1 MTDLLKGGNC
11 FALSKLRK
19 GNRQGY
25 LICYFCHELLTP
37 RPNKIYGVDTRPTI
51 DLEQNNKQELNQWKE
66 EPHLQFETSSPVS
79 QQKKEQE
86 NLKNT
91 TSKPQK
97 IKQQKTKAAK
107 SKRPKRSKSP
117 KRVKQKKQ
125 KRVSSPRKQVKEVS
139 YSEKTGRFFG
149 SIFSTIVACYCRYCH
164 CWSFVDSPLW
174 ITNNIKPFWISNYYS
189 TTG

>member
-1 MTDLLKGGNC
+1 MRCPNC
-11 FALSKLRK
+11 GKE
-19 GNRQGY
+19 NPQGY

-97 IKQQKTKAAK
+97 IKQQK
-107 SKRPKRSKSP
+107 
-117 KRVKQKKQ
+117 
-125 KRVSSPRKQVKEVS
+125 KED
-139 YSEKTGRFFG
+139 GF
-149 SIFSTIVACYCRYCH
+149 
-164 CWSFVDSPLW
+164 
-174 ITNNIKPFWISNYYS
+174 
-189 TTG
+189 